1 MVVLLFSVPPSTI
14 KSSFGAWSL
23 SNKTEVSEL
32 NGTWAINCENGI
44 TDLDINKNEGFLSLY
59 DFNAIY
65 INIKVDKVVDKEEY
79 VLKFDGIFSQKNYYA
94 EMLSIDDD
102 EISKEKPIGTLIIH
116 KHGKA
121 ELRWVGLYNDLKKKL
136 EFVGDDFLFI
146 KENGGKK
153 PIFLEKCN

>member
-79 VLKFDGIFSQKNYYA
+79 VLKFDGTFSQKNYYA
-94 EMLSIDDD
+94 EML
-102 EISKEKPIGTLIIH
+102 
-116 KHGKA
+116 
-121 ELRWVGLYNDLKKKL
+121 
-136 EFVGDDFLFI
+136 
-146 KENGGKK
+146 
-153 PIFLEKCN
+153 